1 MPIKILQ
8 EQRRVYEVGRIRTG
22 ILVPNERRPGK
33 TRPEKLG
40 VFRFTSRD
48 QGALAEVARLY
59 GGVPRPW
66 ADAPVDEQW
75 EVITEAKE
83 IGVMVPPGPQSVSQW
98 MELWSGGGCQ
108 RRCDGETEQ
117 RRNVACLCKDTPG
130 ADPKDLCKP
139 TTRVSLVL
147 PDVPGLGV
155 WRLESHGWNAAHELG
170 GTAELLATVRTA
182 GNYVPALLR
191 LEQREQVVDGKTKAF
206 AVPVLTWQTT
216 VRAMLEGPRTG
227 DLVLPPPPPRAVAA
241 IAAATAPAQPVPR
254 TSPRTSPAP
263 DGEPAAELPWPPK
276 VPQDLVA
283 HLMASTDLQ
292 ALGHLARSA
301 TQARWMDEYVDT
313 RFVEESITL
322 GDAFGYREA
331 ELRDLGG
338 RS

>member
-1 MPIKILQ
+1 
-8 EQRRVYEVGRIRTG
+8 
-22 ILVPNERRPGK
+22 VPNERRPGK
-33 TRPEKLG
+33 TRPEKLS

-48 QGALAEVARLY
+48 EVALAEVARLY
-59 GGVPRPW
+59 GGVPRRW
-66 ADAPVDEQW
+66 EGAPVDDQW

-83 IGVMVPPGPQSVSQW
+83 IGVIVPPGPQSVSQW

-108 RRCDGETEQ
+108 RRCDGEVEQ
-117 RRNVACLCKDTPG
+117 LRNVPCLCKDAPD
-130 ADPKDLCKP
+130 ADICKA

-182 GNYVPALLR
+182 GDYVPALLR
-191 LEQREQVVDGKTKAF
+191 LEQREKVVNGKTHRF

-227 DLVLPPPPPRAVAA
+227 GLVLPPPPPRAVAA
-241 IAAATAPAQPVPR
+241 IAAAPASADRSPR
-254 TSPRTSPAP
+254 TSPRTAPPATGQQAA
-263 DGEPAAELPWPPK
+263 GEPTELPWPPK
-276 VPQDLVA
+276 APQDLVP
-283 HLMASTDLQ
+283 HIMASTDLQ
-292 ALGHLARSA
+292 GLGHLARSA